1 MNLQKTLNRLAGL
14 AVPVS
19 APLLLASLAL
29 AQDGAPKT
37 NVIADVFGNAGVIGW
52 VIVVIS
58 IVSLALIIENFMTL
72 KRDKI
77 APPDLIDELEALFDE
92 ENFQEALELCE
103 NERGYLTNVVA
114 AGLGKLG
121 HPFETIQTSL
131 REMQEEESV
140 KLFQKVGYLSLI
152 AATSPMMGLLGTV
165 SGMFITFGDIAT
177 AGGSVSPAQ
186 LAGGIKLALVT
197 TIFGLI
203 VAIPVGAFFFVFRN
217 RVVRTTIE
225 VNAISEDL
233 FERFR
238 AGTGKQ
244 GAGQA

>member
-1 MNLQKTLNRLAGL
+1 MNFQKTLNKLTGL
-14 AVPVS
+14 AIPVS

-121 HPFETIQTSL
+121 HSDSPSPCSSN
-131 REMQEEESV
+131 SV
-140 KLFQKVGYLSLI
+140 
-152 AATSPMMGLLGTV
+152 
-165 SGMFITFGDIAT
+165 
-177 AGGSVSPAQ
+177 
-186 LAGGIKLALVT
+186 
-197 TIFGLI
+197 
-203 VAIPVGAFFFVFRN
+203 
-217 RVVRTTIE
+217 
-225 VNAISEDL
+225 
-233 FERFR
+233 
-238 AGTGKQ
+238 
-244 GAGQA
+244 